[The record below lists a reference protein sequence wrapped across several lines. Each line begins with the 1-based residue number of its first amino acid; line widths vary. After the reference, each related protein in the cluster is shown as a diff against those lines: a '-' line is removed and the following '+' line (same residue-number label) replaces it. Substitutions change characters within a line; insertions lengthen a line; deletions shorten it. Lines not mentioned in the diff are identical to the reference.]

1 MILNF
6 EKGIKYD
13 DVNVLLNFKRDAFHM
28 MADDFHGNRT
38 DIINNTKAD
47 YRYIIN
53 KYIKPLPHIKNKLEQ
68 IKNEYFPQK
77 R

>member
-1 MILNF
+1 
-6 EKGIKYD
+6 
-13 DVNVLLNFKRDAFHM
+13 M

-68 IKNEYFPQK
+68 IKNEYFPK
-77 R
+77 KDKNTLIGIHYRGTDKIVNIMP